1 MLTYQGETRTWA
13 EHHRR
18 SSQLAHGLVAE
29 GVGPQDRVAI
39 LDKNS
44 VAFFEVL
51 FGAALINAV
60 PVPVNWRLAPP
71 EMAEII
77 NDAEVG
83 VLVVDVSF
91 AGHVAEFEDR
101 LCSVRRILV
110 VGGDGASGP
119 GHAGYHG
126 WVAGRP
132 ADDPG
137 AEAGPDDV
145 ALQLYTSGTTGLPKG
160 VMLTNRSLDAGQAA
174 CGSVLDIGAGDVNL
188 VAMPL
193 FHIGGTGWSLVSL
206 ARGVHT
212 VVEREVD
219 PDAILAVMGEQRVTH
234 AFLVPAAIMMLLG
247 VPACA
252 TADVSALRYMAY
264 GASPISERVLTA
276 AMETFGCR
284 FVQLYGLTETT
295 GAITSLAPEEHDPQG
310 PHPHRLRSCGVPFD
324 GVELRVVD
332 PATGDDAPAGSP
344 GELWT
349 RSAQNMKGYW
359 HNPEATAATIGPDG
373 WLRTGDVA
381 YFDADGFVYLHDRV
395 RDMIVTGGENVYPAE
410 VENALMSHPAVAD
423 CAVFGV
429 PSQRWGEAVKAVVV
443 LSPGKAVTPDEL
455 ISFARGRIAGYKVPR
470 SVDFAGGLP
479 RNPTGKVL
487 KKELREPH
495 WQGIDRRIH

>member
-1 MLTYQGETRTWA
+1 MLTYLGATRSWA

-18 SSQLAHGLVAE
+18 SSQVAHALLAE

-51 FGAALINAV
+51 FGAAQINAV

-77 NDAEVG
+77 NDAEAG

-91 AGHVAEFEDR
+91 AGQVVAFEDR
-101 LCSVRRILV
+101 LRTVRRILV
-110 VGGDGASGP
+110 VGGDDASGT
-119 GHAGYHG
+119 GHGGYDG

-160 VMLTNRSLDAGQAA
+160 VMLTNGSLDAGQAS
-174 CGSVLDIGAGDVNL
+174 CGSVLEIGDGDVNL

-219 PDAILAVMGEQRVTH
+219 PDAILAVIGEQRVSH
-234 AFLVPAAIMMLLG
+234 VFLVPAAIMMLLG
-247 VPACA
+247 APACA
-252 TADVSALRYMAY
+252 TADFSTLRYMAY

-276 AMETFGCR
+276 AMDAFGCR

-295 GAITSLAPEEHDPQG
+295 GAITSLAPDEHDPQG

-324 GVELRVVD
+324 GVELRIVD
-332 PATGDDAPAGSP
+332 PATGDDAPARSP

-395 RDMIVTGGENVYPAE
+395 KDMIVTGGENVYPAE

-429 PSQRWGEAVKAVVV
+429 PSERWGEAVKAVVV
-443 LSPGKAVTPDEL
+443 LSPGKEVAPDEL
-455 ISFARGRIAGYKVPR
+455 IAFARGRIAGYKVPR

-487 KKELREPH
+487 KKELREPY